1 MQPSSFKTHKIFLT
15 FLCILRPPQNKVL
28 AMLNAVM
35 IDLETFST
43 EVNAVVTSIGAV
55 VFDPR
60 NREAVDMTYLDFLPV
75 QQQIDAGRRL
85 DYGSLRFWILQSGGA
100 RKSNFS
106 DDIAKASESKDLD
119 QALHDFRNFVSLVA
133 QNIKVPQA
141 SLELWSNGP
150 AFDEAILR
158 ALYESRRIEFP
169 FAYNAGRDFR
179 TIARAAYPKTG
190 RVPLTIPKD
199 SVKHN
204 ALDDAKW
211 QAEGVKMCYAK
222 LYSRQKGD

>member
-1 MQPSSFKTHKIFLT
+1 
-15 FLCILRPPQNKVL
+15 
-28 AMLNAVM
+28 MLNAVM

-43 EVNAVVTSIGAV
+43 KMNAVVTSIGAV

-60 NREAVDMTYLDFLPV
+60 GYKNIDMPYLDFLPV
-75 QQQIDAGRRL
+75 QQQIDAGRLL

-106 DDIAKASESKDLD
+106 DEIAKVSEAKVLD
-119 QALHDFRNFVSLVA
+119 ESLYAFNSFVQGVA
-133 QNIKVPQA
+133 AAINVKQDD
-141 SLELWSNGP
+141 LELWSNGP
-150 AFDEAILR
+150 AFDEGILR
-158 ALYESRRIEFP
+158 SLYESRNISFP

-190 RVPLTIPKD
+190 RVPMLSDKSLI
-199 SVKHN
+199 KHN

-211 QAEGVKMCYAK
+211 QAEGVQVCYAK
-222 LYSRQKGD
+222 LYSRKEEG